1 MRAALALLLC
11 AFCTAAA
18 EPGFVPLFNG
28 TNLDGWKLVG
38 GKGPGYLAKDAMIV
52 CPADG
57 GGNLF
62 TEKEYANF
70 VLRFEFRLSPGGNNG
85 IGIRAPLRAGSVAYE
100 GMEIQILDDDHERYR
115 GRLKPTQ
122 FHGSVYDVIPA
133 RKGHLR
139 PAGEWNEEEIV
150 ADGRRIKVTLNGT
163 TILDAD
169 LDSVRDPKVLKNHP
183 GLARN
188 SGHIALLGHGTLV
201 EFRNM
206 RIKELP

>member
-1 MRAALALLLC
+1 MRTALALLLC

-18 EPGFVPLFNG
+18 EPGFFPLFNG

-38 GKGPGYLAKDAMIV
+38 GKGPGYLAKDGMIV

-85 IGIRAPLRAGSVAYE
+85 IGIRAPVRAGSVAYE
-100 GMEIQILDDDHERYR
+100 GMEIQILDDDHERYG

-169 LDSVRDPKVLKNHP
+169 LDSVSDPEVLKKHP
-183 GLARN
+183 GLARK